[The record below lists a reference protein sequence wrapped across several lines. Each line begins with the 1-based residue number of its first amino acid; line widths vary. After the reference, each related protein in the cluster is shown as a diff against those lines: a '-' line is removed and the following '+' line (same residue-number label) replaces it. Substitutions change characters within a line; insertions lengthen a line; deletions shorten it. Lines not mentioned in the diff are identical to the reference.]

1 MLRCSRASSQEAG
14 GYGCSHERV
23 LSIDQATDVPLTGV
37 EKYEV
42 SLETQTAEVVTKDD
56 SLEYNTVL
64 TTIAKTGKKVKSG
77 QADGKDMPVEIPSAE
92 SVLYRG

>member
-1 MLRCSRASSQEAG
+1 M
-14 GYGCSHERV
+14 
-23 LSIDQATDVPLTGV
+23 TDVPLKGV

-56 SLEYNTVL
+56 SLEYDTVL

-77 QADGKDMPVEIPSAE
+77 QADGKDMPVEILSTA
-92 SVLYRG
+92 